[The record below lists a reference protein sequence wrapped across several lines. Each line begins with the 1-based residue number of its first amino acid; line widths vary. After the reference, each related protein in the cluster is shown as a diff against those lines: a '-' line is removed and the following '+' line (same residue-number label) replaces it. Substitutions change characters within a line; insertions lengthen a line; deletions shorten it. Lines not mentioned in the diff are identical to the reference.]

1 MDKTLR
7 SILWILVGLV
17 VLSSFSTGWFFMA
30 KENLYDEY
38 VSLETLFKTSMERLN
53 REIASSN
60 KNRMELKSKLEAVE
74 KELSVLESRNI
85 KLEFQHEKL
94 LSEKDDLKEE
104 VARVKKG
111 KFFLEKKVKDMES
124 DNFMAGLLREKVVLE
139 VELKRLKDE
148 RAPKDAEIERLKND
162 IMDLDIKLSQS
173 EQEKDLLAQKISDST
188 TVAEILSKDLLKEKD
203 RNKEDRREAENIKI
217 ENRILKTRLA
227 DLEKDTEDKGR
238 EINKMKVALDRTR
251 DAREFRAEAYHAP
264 AEVELPPIVLQRDDY
279 GASTGTSSAIE
290 WTQKR
295 SSLEGRIVTVNRE
308 HDFVVIDLGEQ
319 DGIDIGT
326 RFDVYRG
333 DLFIGSLEAIQ
344 ARKGISACDIKDVK
358 QGFYIEIDDLVI
370 KR

>member
-1 MDKTLR
+1 MDRTLR

-30 KENLYDEY
+30 KERLYDEY

-60 KNRMELKSKLEAVE
+60 KERMELKSKLEAVE
-74 KELSVLESRNI
+74 QSLSVLESRNI
-85 KLEFQHEKL
+85 KLEFQYEKV
-94 LSEKDDLKEE
+94 LSDRDDLKEE

-111 KFFLEKKVKDMES
+111 KFFLEKRVKEIES
-124 DNFMAGLLREKVVLE
+124 DNFIAGLLKEKVVLE
-139 VELKRLKDE
+139 VELRRLKGE
-148 RAPKDAEIERLKND
+148 RAPKDAEIERLKKA

-173 EQEKDLLAQKISDST
+173 EQEKDVLAQKISDST

-227 DLEKDTEDKGR
+227 DLEKDTEDKDR
-238 EINKMKVALDRTR
+238 EINKMKVALDKTR

-279 GASTGTSSAIE
+279 GAGTDSSPPIE
-290 WTQKR
+290 WRHRR
-295 SSLEGRIVTVNRE
+295 SSLEGRIVTVNRD
-308 HDFVVIDLGEQ
+308 HNFVVIDLGKQ
-319 DGIDIGT
+319 DGIDTGT

-333 DLFIGSLEAIQ
+333 DFVIGFLETIQ
-344 ARKGISACDIKDVK
+344 TRKGISACDIKDVK